1 MRRYFG
7 GFKASGVD
15 ADTTITALPFMCSTM
30 VSVTTTGQ
38 FYTSHRSMAT
48 SQRLNAFS
56 NDLDCMV
63 EVKMRW
69 FKLFCRRFRYRVI
82 KTFTLAP
89 SPIAVL
95 AANSPCSST

>member
-1 MRRYFG
+1 
-7 GFKASGVD
+7 
-15 ADTTITALPFMCSTM
+15 M

-38 FYTSHRSMAT
+38 RFSHRSMAT

-69 FKLFCRRFRYRVI
+69 FKYFVD
-82 KTFTLAP
+82 
-89 SPIAVL
+89 AV
-95 AANSPCSST
+95 S

>member
-7 GFKASGVD
+7 GFKAASGVD
-15 ADTTITALPFMCSTM
+15 ADIDNYRPPFMCSTM

-38 FYTSHRSMAT
+38 RSTPVIAPMAT

-63 EVKMRW
+63 E
-69 FKLFCRRFRYRVI
+69 
-82 KTFTLAP
+82 
-89 SPIAVL
+89 
-95 AANSPCSST
+95 

>member
-1 MRRYFG
+1 
-7 GFKASGVD
+7 
-15 ADTTITALPFMCSTM
+15 M

-38 FYTSHRSMAT
+38 RSTPVIAPMAT

-69 FKLFCRRFRYRVI
+69 FKLFVDD
-82 KTFTLAP
+82 
-89 SPIAVL
+89 AV
-95 AANSPCSST
+95 S